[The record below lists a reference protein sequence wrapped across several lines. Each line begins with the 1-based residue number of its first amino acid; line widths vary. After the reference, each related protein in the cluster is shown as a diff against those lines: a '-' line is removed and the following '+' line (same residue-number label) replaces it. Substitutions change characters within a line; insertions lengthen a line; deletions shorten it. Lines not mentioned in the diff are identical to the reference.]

1 MKKDHVRLQ
10 RRPFLMP
17 IWLGA
22 LAAAV
27 VLSFASWLW
36 GRADST
42 TVILIRHAEQETGAG
57 VATPG
62 VATPG
67 GDPPGGD
74 PPGGDPPLSAAGQAR
89 AALLAHMFADP
100 GPGRINAIYVTAP
113 LRNRMTAAPLAAALG
128 ITPAVVAGDP
138 RDLARRALRE
148 HSGGRILIVGHA
160 DTMPQI
166 VATLAGVAGVPPIGP
181 LEYGTMY
188 IVTVPRLGRANLLRV
203 DY

>member
-57 VATPG
+57 VAT
-62 VATPG
+62 
-67 GDPPGGD
+67 
-74 PPGGDPPLSAAGQAR
+74 PGGDPPLSAAGQAR

-138 RDLARRALRE
+138 RDLARSVLRE

>member
-67 GDPPGGD
+67 A
-74 PPGGDPPLSAAGQAR
+74 DPPLSAAGQAR

>member
-67 GDPPGGD
+67 A
-74 PPGGDPPLSAAGQAR
+74 DPPLSAAGQAR

-138 RDLARRALRE
+138 RDLARRVLRE